1 MNILGEIKWFTAAVL
16 YESIH
21 EGEPIHIDVPY
32 DSSVKTYE
40 ESHFLIKA
48 ASVEEASRLGEK
60 LGIENEHTYKNQYGE
75 TVRWKFIKVLN
86 CFELIEEELHSGT
99 EIFSRYIV
107 VEKEKSTQDVL
118 KRFFQE

>member
-1 MNILGEIKWFTAAVL
+1 MEKSKWFTVAVL

-21 EGEPIHIDVPY
+21 EGKPIHVDDHY

-40 ESHFLIKA
+40 ESHFLLKA
-48 ASVEEASRLGEK
+48 ASTEEASRLGEK

-75 TVRWKFIKVLN
+75 TVHWKFIKVLD
-86 CFELIEEELHSGT
+86 CFELIEEELQWGT

-107 VEKEKSTQDVL
+107 VEKEESTQDVL